1 MVVAAAALAH
11 AQQRSAPLPTLPLT
25 QLDDRARSAAFDNQ
39 TLSLTF
45 SQPVPVREL
54 LLQIVANTPLSIVA
68 DPFITESFIGDLK
81 NVTVRQAL
89 DLVLPPFGLDYAV
102 DGTFVRVFRRDAETQ
117 IFEIAAVAISRTGRS
132 EVGGAAADGSF
143 ARVSS
148 EATSDAFGD
157 TVRGVQAL
165 LSPRGAV
172 TIDRRA
178 GVLQVTDVRDRLDRV
193 AAYLDAVH
201 ERALRQVQIDAR
213 VVEVELSTAGARA
226 LDWTALAQGGV
237 ANPAPGA
244 RPLVNGLRVS
254 NVARFLDAL
263 AAQGTVTTVAAPRVL
278 ALNNEPAVVRE
289 AAFTLGVTARVGS
302 DRSILLAMSPIVRL
316 AEPAASGVPAVTHF
330 GETDTLARVADGETL
345 VVGGFGR
352 DRETR
357 EQKTGSPSGGWF
369 GRTTVV
375 TRTRVEVLMLLTP
388 TIVRGPATE

>member
-1 MVVAAAALAH
+1 M
-11 AQQRSAPLPTLPLT
+11 
-25 QLDDRARSAAFDNQ
+25 
-39 TLSLTF
+39 
-45 SQPVPVREL
+45 
-54 LLQIVANTPLSIVA
+54 
-68 DPFITESFIGDLK
+68 
-81 NVTVRQAL
+81 
-89 DLVLPPFGLDYAV
+89 
-102 DGTFVRVFRRDAETQ
+102 
-117 IFEIAAVAISRTGRS
+117 
-132 EVGGAAADGSF
+132 GGAAADGSF

-172 TIDRRA
+172 TIDRRS

-226 LDWTALAQGGV
+226 LDWTALAQGGA

-254 NVARFLDAL
+254 HLARFLDAL

-302 DRSILLAMSPIVRL
+302 DRSIMLAMSPIVRL
-316 AEPAASGVPAVTHF
+316 ARALRLGQRRPSTHF

-345 VVGGFGR
+345 VVGGFAPR
-352 DRETR
+352 PRNARAEDRQPLR
-357 EQKTGSPSGGWF
+357 
-369 GRTTVV
+369 R
-375 TRTRVEVLMLLTP
+375 L
-388 TIVRGPATE
+388 VRHARLS